1 MKAEQHALHR
11 LSQQSRRM
19 GDECGVWLLPFAQVS
34 GDAEALKYV
43 KAVEVSLKALN
54 TWASNRV
61 ADAAGEA
68 GDNGIG

>member
-1 MKAEQHALHR
+1 MKAEHEALHR
-11 LSQQSRRM
+11 LTMRSAFM
-19 GDECGVWLLPFAQVS
+19 LKDAELLLKGAKAS

-43 KAVEVSLKALN
+43 KAVEASLKALN
-54 TWASNRV
+54 TWASNKV